1 MVQVV
6 LMDSCL
12 CLADGLHDTT
22 HHTVHAHDGILLV
35 ECTRCLHASLHLGF
49 VFIIHG
55 DIEIHLQR
63 LYLLEEGGAQHLEV
77 YAGAYQAYVV
87 AGHPVARSVLSLES
101 DGELAIDDYRLC
113 GVVIELLH
121 RSLRLIG
128 KDPRA
133 CLLGGGVRLLG
144 VMCRDGERILT
155 YGQASHRLLQAEA
168 AGCRAGVP
176 LVEIPAAVSLL
187 EVSVVLTA
195 QVLDAPSRGAALEAG
210 VHYIAGGIEGLVQ
223 ISIVGLIVAD
233 SVFGLLGGLAH
244 HRHTLG
250 HAFEAAALIE
260 QAPLTD
266 GLFQSCFVLIV
277 HRAFQIS
284 LQCLYLL
291 KEACTYVL
299 GVGTG
304 ELKAHIVAGHPV
316 ARGAIA
322 TIAYGKRTAKGHQC
336 DAVIRRL
343 PHRLGVVVGKDPRTR
358 LLSIG
363 SRLPDI
369 HRRDGERILTHGEV
383 RDGLLQIE
391 AAHLVGRA

>member
-1 MVQVV
+1 
-6 LMDSCL
+6 
-12 CLADGLHDTT
+12 
-22 HHTVHAHDGILLV
+22 
-35 ECTRCLHASLHLGF
+35 
-49 VFIIHG
+49 
-55 DIEIHLQR
+55 
-63 LYLLEEGGAQHLEV
+63 
-77 YAGAYQAYVV
+77 
-87 AGHPVARSVLSLES
+87 
-101 DGELAIDDYRLC
+101 
-113 GVVIELLH
+113 
-121 RSLRLIG
+121 
-128 KDPRA
+128 
-133 CLLGGGVRLLG
+133 
-144 VMCRDGERILT
+144 MCRDGERILT

-176 LVEIPAAVSLL
+176 LVEIPAAVSHL

-195 QVLDAPSRGAALEAG
+195 QVLDAPSRGAVLEAG
-210 VHYIAGGIEGLVQ
+210 VHHVAGGIEGLVKVG
-223 ISIVGLIVAD
+223 IIGLIVAY
-233 SVFGLLGGLAH
+233 GTLGGLGGLAH

-250 HAFEAAALIE
+250 HAFEAAALVE
-260 QAPLTD
+260 LSALQD
-266 GLFQSCFVLIV
+266 SCLKCSLGIII
-277 HRAFQIS
+277 HGAFQIS

-291 KEACTYVL
+291 KEACAYVL

-369 HRRDGERILTHGEV
+369 LRRDGERILTHGEV

-391 AAHLVGRA
+391 AAHLVGRAYPSFDEEFTIE